1 MPLRLT
7 QWLADSQTAA
17 QELTRAI
24 RELIAVAVTALAPA
38 DALARTADRVR
49 QAAADLR
56 SYVPEGPL
64 ARYPMLESVSDPADV
79 MPFDPIVGQL
89 NPLSP
94 PLVLAGEDGRV
105 TGSIVFTTPYEG
117 PPGCVHGGVIAACFD
132 QVLNVANMLAG
143 AAGPTAS
150 LEIRYRKPSPLGVL
164 LRFESGPPVVDGRQ
178 VRTSGVLRDGD
189 TVLAEAD
196 GVFVL
201 LPFDRLMALTSERR

>member
-7 QWLADSQTAA
+7 QWLADSRIAA
-17 QELTRAI
+17 QELAQVI
-24 RELIAVAVTALAPA
+24 RELIAVAVTALAPS
-38 DALARTADRVR
+38 DALVGATALVR
-49 QAAADLR
+49 EAIAHLR
-56 SYVPEGPL
+56 GYVPDGPL
-64 ARYPMLESVSDPADV
+64 ARYPELGSVSGPADV
-79 MPFDPIVGQL
+79 MPFDPIIGPF

-105 TGSIVFTTPYEG
+105 AGSIVFTTPYEG
-117 PPGCVHGGVIAACFD
+117 PPGCVHGGIIAACFD

-150 LEIRYRKPSPLGVL
+150 LEIRYRKPTPLGVT
-164 LRFESGPPVVDGRQ
+164 LRFEAGPPVVDGRQ
-178 VRTSGVLRDGD
+178 VRTSGILRDGD
-189 TVLAEAD
+189 TVLAEAS